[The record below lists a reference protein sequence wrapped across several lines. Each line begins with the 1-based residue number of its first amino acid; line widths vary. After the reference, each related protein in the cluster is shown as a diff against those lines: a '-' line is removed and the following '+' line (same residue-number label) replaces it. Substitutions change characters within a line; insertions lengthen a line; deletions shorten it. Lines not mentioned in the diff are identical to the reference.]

1 MQMTHGAMRTGVEA
15 AQRVLAK
22 MGFGGGNGQA
32 VGGGGGGEVDDSA
45 VDGVHPEV
53 DGQDLESAATGTEL

>member
-1 MQMTHGAMRTGVEA
+1 MTDMQMTHGAMRTGIEA

-32 VGGGGGGEVDDSA
+32 VGGEVDGEVDGPA
-45 VDGVHPEV
+45 VDGNLRSRWARP
-53 DGQDLESAATGTEL
+53 